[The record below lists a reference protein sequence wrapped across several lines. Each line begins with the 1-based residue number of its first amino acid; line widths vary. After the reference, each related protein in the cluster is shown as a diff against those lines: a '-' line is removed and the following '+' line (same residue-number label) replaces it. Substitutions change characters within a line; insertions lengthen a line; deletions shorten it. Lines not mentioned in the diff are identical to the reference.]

1 MPGKVLIALD
11 QGTTSSRAVVFDTEG
26 RMLAVCAAWAVLLRL
41 MHGIFLLVL
50 LYGLTIPGYLCVKI
64 YDPIFKTME
73 PNEESEAE

>member
-1 MPGKVLIALD
+1 MKKFFAQAYIWL
-11 QGTTSSRAVVFDTEG
+11 
-26 RMLAVCAAWAVLLRL
+26 
-41 MHGIFLLVL
+41 LLVL